1 MSAAGGGAAPTNGP
15 LGRPVGAA
23 GDGLVLDL
31 TASVVPI
38 VELRGVR
45 AGYDGIDVLR
55 GVDLVVAPGQVVA
68 ILGPNGAGKS
78 TTLKVLAA
86 LHPVSAG
93 DVIVAGRRINGARPD
108 DLARRGLCLIPEGR
122 GIFPNLT
129 VKENLWMMT
138 HRGRRQREVEEWT
151 VARFPQLGA
160 CMEQTAGTLS
170 GGQQQMLAMAR
181 GLATDPA
188 LLVLDELSMG
198 LAPIIVDQLY
208 ETVGQVAA
216 EGTSILLVEQFA
228 RIVMDVAH
236 HAAVMVDGRIVET
249 GRPRDLEASLSQAY
263 LGG

>member
-1 MSAAGGGAAPTNGP
+1 MSEPN
-15 LGRPVGAA
+15 
-23 GDGLVLDL
+23 DL
-31 TASVVPI
+31 TGGPTAPDGHRPGPAVAEAPPPL
-38 VELRGVR
+38 VELRAIH
-45 AGYDGIDVLR
+45 AGYDGIDVLHGIDLTVGR
-55 GVDLVVAPGQVVA
+55 GRVVA

-78 TTLKVLAA
+78 TTLKVLAGLLPA
-86 LHPVSAG
+86 SSG
-93 DVIVAGRRINGARPD
+93 DVVVAGRRINGARAD

-129 VKENLWMMT
+129 VRENLWMMT
-138 HRGRRQREVEEWT
+138 HRGPARAEVEEQA

-160 CMEQTAGTLS
+160 RMDQTSGTLS

-181 GLATDPA
+181 GLATEPA

-198 LAPIIVDQLY
+198 LAPIVVDDLY
-208 ETVGQVAA
+208 ATVAAVAA

-236 HAAVMVDGRIVET
+236 EASVMVHGHIVQT